1 MKKVTGYINC
11 RPLGSFDFEFMVP
24 DEMTNEEIMEKIK
37 EKNECYIHFDV
48 DPGYEEVTKTITEYV
63 KR

>member
-1 MKKVTGYINC
+1 MKKATGYINC
-11 RPLGSFDFEFMVP
+11 RPLGSFDFELMVP
-24 DEMTNEEIMEKIK
+24 DDMNDDDIEELIK